1 MKDKLIE
8 ILSDIR
14 PECNFTENVDFIKN
28 GLLDSLDVV
37 TLVDELQ
44 EEYGIDIPGSE
55 VTMKNFCSLDAIIS
69 LIEKY
74 K

>member
-1 MKDKLIE
+1 MKDNLIK

-14 PECNFTENVDFIKN
+14 PECDFTENVDFIKN
-28 GLLDSLDVV
+28 GMLDSLDVV
-37 TLVDELQ
+37 TLVDEIQ
-44 EEYGIDIPGSE
+44 EEYVIDIPGSE
-55 VTMKNFCSLDAIIS
+55 ITMKNFCSLDAIIS